1 MELMEETPKRALAVI
16 GGGPIG
22 IEAALRGISLDF
34 DVHVY
39 ERGSIGENIRRWGH
53 VRMFSPWKMN
63 RSSLGKRML
72 EEHGK
77 RIRGKEDVCPT
88 GDEYVRNYLLPLSRL
103 PLLKKRLH
111 TGMEVLSIGRET
123 IGKNEL
129 IGNPKRA
136 QHKFR
141 LLMRNANGKES
152 VLLFDI
158 VIDAT
163 GVYGN
168 NNWMGNGGIPAI
180 GEQVLH
186 GEITYTIPDI
196 LGTDKHIY
204 EGTRTLLVG
213 SGHSAATSLV
223 QFSRF
228 IKESPESS
236 LVWVTRSEN
245 EQPYEIF
252 PDDALPLRSELGEK
266 ANVIAANPPRNI
278 SFLPGCTV
286 ESISKRG
293 KVFSVVVKQGDRK
306 RTIKAENIIANVGYG
321 PDNKIY
327 RELQVHECWASR
339 APFKLAA
346 ALLGESSADCLTQ
359 KSHGADTLKNP
370 EPNFFIIGNKSYGK
384 NSAFLI
390 RTGLEQIKEVYSLI
404 PRTLEIKAGQFL
416 YPAR

>member
-141 LLMRNANGKES
+141 LLMRNAKGKES
-152 VLLFDI
+152 VPLFDI

-252 PDDALPLRSELGEK
+252 SDDALPLRSELGEK

>member
-1 MELMEETPKRALAVI
+1 MELMEETPNRTLAVI
-16 GGGPIG
+16 GAGPIG
-22 IEAALRGISLDF
+22 IEAALRGLSVDF

-72 EEHGK
+72 EENGK
-77 RIRGKEDVCPT
+77 RVRGKDDVCPT
-88 GDEYVRNYLLPLSRL
+88 GDEYVRNYLMALSRL

-111 TGMEVLSIGRET
+111 TGMEILSIGRES
-123 IGKNEL
+123 IGKNEM

-141 LLMRNANGKES
+141 LLMRNKQGKES
-152 VLLFDI
+152 VVLYDI

-180 GEQVLH
+180 GEQALRE
-186 GEITYTIPDI
+186 EIRYTIPD
-196 LGTDKHIY
+196 LFGSDRETY
-204 EGTRTLLVG
+204 EGMRTLLVG
-213 SGHSAATSLV
+213 SGHSAATTLA
-223 QFSRF
+223 QFSRL
-228 IKESPESS
+228 IKESPETS
-236 LVWVTRSEN
+236 LVWVTRSDN
-245 EQPYEIF
+245 EQPYEII
-252 PDDALPLRSELGEK
+252 PDDALSLRAELGEK
-266 ANVIAANPPRNI
+266 ANAIAANPPRNI
-278 SFLPGCTV
+278 SFMPGCTV
-286 ESISKRG
+286 ESISRKGRA
-293 KVFSVVVKQGDRK
+293 FSVVLQQGDRK
-306 RTIKAENIIANVGYG
+306 RTVKAENIIANVGYG
-321 PDNKIY
+321 PDNAIY

-384 NSAFLI
+384 NSSFLI

-416 YPAR
+416 FPAR

>member
-88 GDEYVRNYLLPLSRL
+88 GNEYVRNYLLPLSRL

-141 LLMRNANGKES
+141 LLMRNAKGKES
-152 VLLFDI
+152 VPLFDI

-252 PDDALPLRSELGEK
+252 SDDALPLRSELGEK

-286 ESISKRG
+286 ESISK
-293 KVFSVVVKQGDRK
+293 
-306 RTIKAENIIANVGYG
+306 
-321 PDNKIY
+321 
-327 RELQVHECWASR
+327 
-339 APFKLAA
+339 
-346 ALLGESSADCLTQ
+346 
-359 KSHGADTLKNP
+359 
-370 EPNFFIIGNKSYGK
+370 
-384 NSAFLI
+384 
-390 RTGLEQIKEVYSLI
+390 
-404 PRTLEIKAGQFL
+404 
-416 YPAR
+416 